1 MSELDHRFR
10 RGHDDLGLRRALP
23 GRLLPALV
31 AAMAFLAALAAA
43 GVVATAHL
51 ATQWQHGALAAVT
64 IQVPRPGEPAADD
77 AQDQTRRAA
86 VQAVLAATPGVSVHQ
101 LDEGELA
108 DLLRPWL
115 GDSAERLSLP
125 LPAVFALHLAD
136 PDRDLAALTTRL
148 DQAAPG
154 TLVERHELWRGR
166 LAALARSLQAAASL
180 ALLLV
185 GGIAVAAI
193 TVATR
198 AGLAARREAIELVHQ
213 IGAPD
218 RFIAQRFAAR
228 ASLLALI
235 GGTIGALAALPVLLI
250 LAWLAAPLTGL
261 TPRLATLALLL
272 PPPLWASLLALPA
285 AAAAIGWV
293 TAQATVRGWLALL
306 P

>member
-1 MSELDHRFR
+1 MSEIDHRFR

-31 AAMAFLAALAAA
+31 GAMAFLAALAAA
-43 GVVATAHL
+43 GVVATARL
-51 ATQWQHGALAAVT
+51 AAQWQHGALAAVT
-64 IQVPRPGEPAADD
+64 IQVPRPGDPAAGEGEG
-77 AQDQTRRAA
+77 QTRRAA
-86 VQAVLAATPGVSVHQ
+86 AQAVLSATAGISVHA
-101 LDEGELA
+101 LGEGELA

-115 GDSAERLSLP
+115 GDSAEQLSLP
-125 LPAVFALHLAD
+125 LPAVFAVRLDD
-136 PDRDLAALTTRL
+136 PDRNLDDLAARL
-148 DQAAPG
+148 DHAAPG
-154 TLVERHELWRGR
+154 TLLERHELWRGR
-166 LAALARSLQAAASL
+166 LAALARSLQGAAAL

-185 GGIAVAAI
+185 GGIAIAAI

-218 RFIAQRFAAR
+218 RYIAQRFAAR

-235 GGTIGALAALPVLLI
+235 GGAIGAALALPVLLV
-250 LAWLAAPLTGL
+250 LAGLAAPLTGL
-261 TPRLATLALLL
+261 APRLATLPLLL
-272 PPPLWASLLALPA
+272 PASLWASLLSLPVA
-285 AAAAIGWV
+285 AACIGWL